1 MPKSDDV
8 ICERSL
14 IASAGDYIS
23 SATLSK
29 RYCKLCTRYFPTQA
43 ALKRHMKANVC
54 SVMRPARLDE
64 EYIVRSVPEAEPD
77 RPDNDEHVA
86 VVPKWNIFDVLN
98 PDLFSNQ
105 FEEVVY
111 CLIY

>member
-1 MPKSDDV
+1 MKCKLQAFDQ
-8 ICERSL
+8 
-14 IASAGDYIS
+14 S

-43 ALKRHMKANVC
+43 ALKRHMKAKVC

-64 EYIVRSVPEAEPD
+64 EYIVKPVTEAEP
-77 RPDNDEHVA
+77 RPDDNEAVPVVA
-86 VVPKWNIFDVLN
+86 VVPMRNIFDVLN

-105 FEEVVY
+105 FEEIV
-111 CLIY
+111 